1 VSDLAPI
8 GRALIGVGA
17 VVLVIGAALLLAEK
31 VPYLGRLPGDIVW
44 KKGAFSFYFP
54 LATCLLVSLLV
65 SLILWLVRR

>member
-1 VSDLAPI
+1 MSDLAPI
-8 GRALIGVGA
+8 GRALISVGA
-17 VVLVIGAALLLAEK
+17 VILVIGVALLVAEK

-44 KKGAFSFYFP
+44 KKGGFSFYFP